1 VSETD
6 RDDGG
11 VLRHVAALAVLAG
24 VDAVTTRRDGGQP
37 FDVILDHADEWD
49 ADLIVVG
56 RSDLR
61 RPGQPYV
68 ASQTEHVLEF
78 TRLPVVVVPDV

>member
-1 VSETD
+1 VAP
-6 RDDGG
+6 RDGELIDEAFDVGNVEQRCG
-11 VLRHVAALAVLAG
+11 DAGDHRVDG
-24 VDAVTTRRDGGQP
+24 VDR
-37 FDVILDHADEWD
+37 ADEWD